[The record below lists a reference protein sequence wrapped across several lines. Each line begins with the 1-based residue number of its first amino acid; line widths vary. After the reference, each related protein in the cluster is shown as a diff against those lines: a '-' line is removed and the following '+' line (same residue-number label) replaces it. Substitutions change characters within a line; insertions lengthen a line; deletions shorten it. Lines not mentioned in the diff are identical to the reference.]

1 MMILFC
7 DDKTCAHN
15 DGQACKLTVVKLEVR
30 EGEFKDGKRE
40 VFNSC
45 QNYRGKDDGES

>member
-1 MMILFC
+1 MIVFC
-7 DDKTCAHN
+7 DDETCAY
-15 DGQACKLTVVKLEVR
+15 CKYGKCTLPAIQIEVR

-45 QNYRGKDDGES
+45 QNYRGNVNGES